1 MITDIIMEEYS
12 RKLGQLKNGI
22 LSEEEWMNYC
32 QTLMSEVLEDAKD
45 VMMRLKE
52 RGD

>member
-1 MITDIIMEEYS
+1 MITDITIEEYS
-12 RKLGQLKNGI
+12 RKLGELKNGI